1 MEEIELQPLI
11 NGKFTPTTFTS
22 NFTPS
27 YWKYILG
34 FICLIIL
41 IFTFSYN
48 IYINYAT
55 RDATYKREGLQ
66 I

>member
-1 MEEIELQPLI
+1 MEEIELQPLLDSMTSPT
-11 NGKFTPTTFTS
+11 KFTYI
-22 NFTPS
+22 PS

-34 FICLIIL
+34 FICLFIL

-55 RDATYKREGLQ
+55 RDSTYKREGL
-66 I
+66 

>member
-1 MEEIELQPLI
+1 MEEIELRKT
-11 NGKFTPTTFTS
+11 KFTY
-22 NFTPS
+22 TPN

-34 FICLIIL
+34 FICFIIL

-48 IYINYAT
+48 IYITHVT
-55 RDATYKREGLQ
+55 RDSTYKREGLQ

>member
-11 NGKFTPTTFTS
+11 GSKTSTTTFTYIP
-22 NFTPS
+22 N

-55 RDATYKREGLQ
+55 RDSTYKREGL
-66 I
+66 

>member
-11 NGKFTPTTFTS
+11 DSKTSPTTFTYIP
-22 NFTPS
+22 N

-34 FICLIIL
+34 FICLFIL

-55 RDATYKREGLQ
+55 RDSTYKREGL
-66 I
+66 

>member
-1 MEEIELQPLI
+1 MEDIELQPLI
-11 NGKFTPTTFTS
+11 GSKFTS
-22 NFTPS
+22 NFSPS

>member
-11 NGKFTPTTFTS
+11 DSPTTFTYIP
-22 NFTPS
+22 N

-55 RDATYKREGLQ
+55 RDSTYKREGL
-66 I
+66 